1 MKRFFLSH
9 PLFSNILLVTLSLLP
24 IVVGFTLPFVLE
36 IAGVDA
42 SGWDF
47 FFGMLGGP
55 LLSLVIALPWIC
67 IPYLRCIN
75 DAIDELY
82 QLKRARK
89 VFHAPTAYQTVQA
102 AETAIKQHLQKQR
115 LEKQERALY
124 FPTNVICKGI
134 WKEDLTYYRKYSLN
148 EVHPTY
154 YMLYTADRLGHATW
168 EELKK
173 KLNRQMLE
181 LEGEGLRNFCSKSS
195 YAVCILCNEAETSLT
210 RQMQEIQ
217 RFQLTNAHVC
227 IGVVPKNEWY
237 LPSYSTP
244 ESESSKLA
252 RALLGKATFGLRGA
266 VFPYKNNT
274 AYVDAYYQ
282 KLELYCNSR
291 ISDLITEKQRKS
303 SGINAV
309 RNLLHDFGKS
319 QTRENIEPSDDL
331 FQK

>member
-1 MKRFFLSH
+1 ML
-9 PLFSNILLVTLSLLP
+9 LLP
-24 IVVGFTLPFVLE
+24 IVLGFTACIPLSIMGIDE
-36 IAGVDA
+36 
-42 SGWDF
+42 SGWLSF
-47 FFGMLGGP
+47 LCVFISP
-55 LLSLVIALPWIC
+55 LLSLALAFPWIC
-67 IPYLRCIN
+67 APYLRCVN
-75 DAIDELY
+75 AAIDELY

-89 VFHAPTAYQTVQA
+89 VFHAPATYRTVQE
-102 AETAIKQHLQKQR
+102 AEGAIKQHLQKQR

-134 WKEDLTYYRKYSLN
+134 WKKDVTYYRKYSPN

-154 YMLYTADRLGHATW
+154 YMLYTADRLDHATW

-181 LEGEGLRNFCSKSS
+181 LEGEGLRSFCSKSS
-195 YAVCILCNEAETSLT
+195 YAVCILCNEAEESLT
-210 RQMQEIQ
+210 KQMQEIQ
-217 RFQLTNAHVC
+217 HFQLTDAHMC
-227 IGVVPKNEWY
+227 IGVIPKNEWY
-237 LPSYSTP
+237 LPSYNKL

-252 RALLGKATFGLRGA
+252 RKLLGKATFGLRGA
-266 VFPYKNNT
+266 AFPYKNNT

-291 ISDLITEKQRKS
+291 ISDLISEQQRKV

-309 RNLLHDFGKS
+309 RNLLHGFGKS